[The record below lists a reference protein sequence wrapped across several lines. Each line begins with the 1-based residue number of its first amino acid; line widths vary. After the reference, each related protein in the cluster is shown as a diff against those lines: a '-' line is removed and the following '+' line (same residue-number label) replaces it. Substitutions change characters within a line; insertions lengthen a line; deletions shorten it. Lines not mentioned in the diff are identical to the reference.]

1 MTGIKPIHLSPL
13 KETPLV
19 SIVITSYNYAEFI
32 CEALNSVVFQGYNNL
47 EIIVAD
53 DGSKDETQQIVRR
66 YIKIDPRVSLV
77 TGENVGQPGNTNRGY
92 AASTGEIVCFLD
104 ADDRFR
110 RGKVEAVVQAFRAFP
125 DHGLVLHPLQRIDQS
140 GRAFGQ
146 SFPKFI
152 DSGWLLDRL
161 LKNAGRCSFPAT
173 SAISIRREIAQ
184 AVFPIQ
190 SASRRV
196 GDAYI
201 HYPAAFLTKVCKV
214 PEILAEYRCHERSM
228 TRASKSQVDQLS
240 AFLREYEEVF
250 STNQQFVN
258 RQFGNQIAA
267 KLKLTDSQ
275 DYLENVLRYLTYSEL
290 NDYIGL
296 SARDCVA
303 MIRDSSQKA
312 KWKVLMCL
320 PRLVTQ
326 QAFAF
331 RRNFLKAIRYVQ
343 VKLTRPAPSADL
355 RASCFTGK
363 TPQI

>member
-146 SFPKFI
+146 SFPK
-152 DSGWLLDRL
+152 
-161 LKNAGRCSFPAT
+161 AGCS
-173 SAISIRREIAQ
+173 IA
-184 AVFPIQ
+184 F
-190 SASRRV
+190 
-196 GDAYI
+196 
-201 HYPAAFLTKVCKV
+201 
-214 PEILAEYRCHERSM
+214 
-228 TRASKSQVDQLS
+228 
-240 AFLREYEEVF
+240 
-250 STNQQFVN
+250 
-258 RQFGNQIAA
+258 
-267 KLKLTDSQ
+267 
-275 DYLENVLRYLTYSEL
+275 
-290 NDYIGL
+290 
-296 SARDCVA
+296 
-303 MIRDSSQKA
+303 
-312 KWKVLMCL
+312 
-320 PRLVTQ
+320 
-326 QAFAF
+326 
-331 RRNFLKAIRYVQ
+331 
-343 VKLTRPAPSADL
+343 
-355 RASCFTGK
+355 
-363 TPQI
+363 